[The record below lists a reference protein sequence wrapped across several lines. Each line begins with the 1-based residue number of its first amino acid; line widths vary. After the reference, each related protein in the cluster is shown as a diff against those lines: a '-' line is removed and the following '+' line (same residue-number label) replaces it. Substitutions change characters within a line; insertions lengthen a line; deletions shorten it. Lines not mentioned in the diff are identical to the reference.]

1 MAPVFNAP
9 APNTPYFIPR
19 QYPPAGTAFKLQ
31 PDGKP
36 IPSLFKPLK
45 IRGVELHN
53 RIWVCLYSRPQVK
66 LHTGAHDKTSSR
78 LSASTRPRTASSH
91 PGNSRTVRLLLHRVP
106 CI

>member
-36 IPSLFKPLK
+36 IPSL
-45 IRGVELHN
+45 
-53 RIWVCLYSRPQVK
+53 
-66 LHTGAHDKTSSR
+66 
-78 LSASTRPRTASSH
+78 
-91 PGNSRTVRLLLHRVP
+91 
-106 CI
+106 